1 MTEFIITF
9 LIALIV
15 GLGVGGGGFFVIY
28 LTLCRNYPQLIAQG
42 TNLLFFLACS
52 LSSLF
57 IHLKKRRIQ
66 LNILVPVVGLSIVG
80 TLVGS
85 YLVSLVSPEIPKVIL
100 GIILSVSGA
109 ISLIRIIRA
118 EKKKK

>member
-1 MTEFIITF
+1 MTEFVISF

-42 TNLLFFLACS
+42 TNLLFFLVCS
-52 LSSLF
+52 VSSLF
-57 IHLKKRRIQ
+57 VHLRKRRAQFNVLLPVI
-66 LNILVPVVGLSIVG
+66 ILSVVG
-80 TLVGS
+80 TLTGS
-85 YLVSLVSPEIPKVIL
+85 YLASLVHPKIPKVIL
-100 GIILSVSGA
+100 GIILSLSGA

-118 EKKKK
+118 EVKKK

>member
-52 LSSLF
+52 VSSLF

-66 LNILVPVVGLSIVG
+66 LNILVPVGLSIVG

-85 YLVSLVSPEIPKVIL
+85 YLVSLVKPEIPKVIL